1 MGNRLS
7 KIYTRTGDDGTTGMA
22 DGSRVSKA
30 DLRFDAMGKI
40 DLLNSQIGLLR
51 GYLTQ
56 DSQSQPNHVQPNH
69 VQPNHVQPNHV
80 QPNHAQFDA
89 KLSRLQHQLF
99 NLGGE
104 LAMPEYRGILAE
116 YVTELENQIDEWNS
130 HLPPLKDFILPAGNI
145 VTSQVHIA
153 RCYCRDAE
161 RLLVALNSRDD
172 NVSLISLQFINR
184 LSDWLFVLARVVAR
198 LDAGREVLWDKNTL
212 S

>member
-51 GYLTQ
+51 GYLSQDNHTQ
-56 DSQSQPNHVQPNH
+56 NSQNQPNHS
-69 VQPNHVQPNHV
+69 
-80 QPNHAQFDA
+80 QFDA

-116 YVTELENQIDEWNS
+116 YATELENQIDEWNT
-130 HLPPLKDFILPAGNI
+130 HLPPLKDFILPAGTI

-161 RLLVALNSRDD
+161 RLLVALNSRDA
-172 NVSLISLQFINR
+172 NVSPLSLQFINR

-198 LDAGREVLWDKNTL
+198 LDAGQEVLWDKTTL

>member
-56 DSQSQPNHVQPNH
+56 DSKTQNSQDQPNHA
-69 VQPNHVQPNHV
+69 

-116 YVTELENQIDEWNS
+116 YVTELENQIDEWNR
-130 HLPPLKDFILPAGNI
+130 HLPPLKDFILPAGTI

-172 NVSLISLQFINR
+172 NVSPLSLQFINR

-198 LDAGREVLWDKNTL
+198 LDAGQEVLWDKTTL

>member
-22 DGSRVSKA
+22 DGSRISKS

-56 DSQSQPNHVQPNH
+56 DNQTQDSQF
-69 VQPNHVQPNHV
+69 

-116 YVTELENQIDEWNS
+116 YVTELENQIDEWNT
-130 HLPPLKDFILPAGNI
+130 HLPPLKDFILPAGTI

-172 NVSLISLQFINR
+172 NVSPLSLQFINR
-184 LSDWLFVLARVVAR
+184 LSDWLFVLARIVAR
-198 LDAGREVLWDKNTL
+198 LDAGQEVLWDKNTL

>member
-56 DSQSQPNHVQPNH
+56 DNQTQDSQF
-69 VQPNHVQPNHV
+69 

-104 LAMPEYRGILAE
+104 LAMPEYRGILID
-116 YVTELENQIDEWNS
+116 YVIELENQIDEWNT
-130 HLPPLKDFILPAGNI
+130 HLPPLKDFILPAGTI

-172 NVSLISLQFINR
+172 NVSPLSLQFINR

-198 LDAGREVLWDKNTL
+198 LDAGQEVLWDKTTL

>member
-56 DSQSQPNHVQPNH
+56 DNQTQDSQF
-69 VQPNHVQPNHV
+69 

-104 LAMPEYRGILAE
+104 LAMPEYRGILID
-116 YVTELENQIDEWNS
+116 YVIELENQIDEWNT
-130 HLPPLKDFILPAGNI
+130 HLPPLKDFILPAGTI

-172 NVSLISLQFINR
+172 NVSPISLQFINR

-198 LDAGREVLWDKNTL
+198 LDAGQEVLWDKTTL

>member
-51 GYLTQ
+51 GYLSQDNHTQ
-56 DSQSQPNHVQPNH
+56 NSQN
-69 VQPNHVQPNHV
+69 

-116 YVTELENQIDEWNS
+116 YVIELENQIDEWNS
-130 HLPPLKDFILPAGNI
+130 HLPPLKDFILPAGTI

-161 RLLVALNSRDD
+161 RLLVALNLRDD
-172 NVSLISLQFINR
+172 NVSPLSLQFINR

-198 LDAGREVLWDKNTL
+198 LDAGQEVLWDKTTL

>member
-1 MGNRLS
+1 MIWHISHFKVSTMGNRLS

-56 DSQSQPNHVQPNH
+56 DNHTQNSR
-69 VQPNHVQPNHV
+69 N

-116 YVTELENQIDEWNS
+116 YVIELENQIDEWNS
-130 HLPPLKDFILPAGNI
+130 HLPPLKDFILPAGTI

-172 NVSLISLQFINR
+172 NVSPISLQFINR

-198 LDAGREVLWDKNTL
+198 LDDGQEVLWDKTTL

>member
-56 DSQSQPNHVQPNH
+56 DNQTQDSQF
-69 VQPNHVQPNHV
+69 

-116 YVTELENQIDEWNS
+116 YVTELENQIDEWNR
-130 HLPPLKDFILPAGNI
+130 HLPPLKDFILPAGTI

-172 NVSLISLQFINR
+172 NVSPISLQFINR
-184 LSDWLFVLARVVAR
+184 LSDWLFVLARIVAR
-198 LDAGREVLWDKNTL
+198 LDAGQEVLWDKNTL
-212 S
+212 L

>member
-22 DGSRVSKA
+22 DGSRISKA

-56 DSQSQPNHVQPNH
+56 ASHG
-69 VQPNHVQPNHV
+69 
-80 QPNHAQFDA
+80 QFDT

-116 YVTELENQIDEWNS
+116 YVIELENQIDEWNS
-130 HLPPLKDFILPAGNI
+130 HLPPLKDFILPAGTI

-172 NVSLISLQFINR
+172 NVSPISLQFINR

-198 LDAGREVLWDKNTL
+198 LDAGQEVLWDKNTL

>member
-22 DGSRVSKA
+22 NGSRVSKA

-51 GYLTQ
+51 GYLSQDNHTQ
-56 DSQSQPNHVQPNH
+56 NSQNQPNHS
-69 VQPNHVQPNHV
+69 
-80 QPNHAQFDA
+80 QFDA

-116 YVTELENQIDEWNS
+116 YVTELENQIDEWNT
-130 HLPPLKDFILPAGNI
+130 HLPPLKDFILPAGTI

-172 NVSLISLQFINR
+172 NVSPISLQFINR

-198 LDAGREVLWDKNTL
+198 LDDGQEVLWDKATL

>member
-56 DSQSQPNHVQPNH
+56 DNHTQNSQN
-69 VQPNHVQPNHV
+69 

-104 LAMPEYRGILAE
+104 LAMPEYRGILID
-116 YVTELENQIDEWNS
+116 YVIELENQIDEWNT
-130 HLPPLKDFILPAGNI
+130 HLPPLKDFILPAGTI

-172 NVSLISLQFINR
+172 NVSPISLQFINR

-198 LDAGREVLWDKNTL
+198 LDAGQEVLWDKTTL

>member
-56 DSQSQPNHVQPNH
+56 DNQTQDSQF
-69 VQPNHVQPNHV
+69 

-116 YVTELENQIDEWNS
+116 YVTELENQIDECNT
-130 HLPPLKDFILPAGNI
+130 HLPPLKDFILPAGTI

-172 NVSLISLQFINR
+172 NVSPLSLQFINR
-184 LSDWLFVLARVVAR
+184 LSDCLFV
-198 LDAGREVLWDKNTL
+198 
-212 S
+212 

>member
-22 DGSRVSKA
+22 NGSRVSKA

-56 DSQSQPNHVQPNH
+56 ANHTQNSQA
-69 VQPNHVQPNHV
+69 

-104 LAMPEYRGILAE
+104 LAMPEYRGILAD
-116 YVTELENQIDEWNS
+116 YVTELENQIDEWNT
-130 HLPPLKDFILPAGNI
+130 HLPPLKDFILPAGTI

-172 NVSLISLQFINR
+172 NVSPISLQFINR

-198 LDAGREVLWDKNTL
+198 LDDGQEVLWDKTTL

>member
-56 DSQSQPNHVQPNH
+56 DNHTQNSQN
-69 VQPNHVQPNHV
+69 

-116 YVTELENQIDEWNS
+116 YVTELENQIDGWNT
-130 HLPPLKDFILPAGNI
+130 HLPPLKDFILPAGSM

-172 NVSLISLQFINR
+172 NVSPLSLQFINR

-198 LDAGREVLWDKNTL
+198 LDAGQEVLWDKNTL

>member
-22 DGSRVSKA
+22 DGSRISKA

-51 GYLTQ
+51 SYLSQDNHTQ
-56 DSQSQPNHVQPNH
+56 DS
-69 VQPNHVQPNHV
+69 
-80 QPNHAQFDA
+80 HALSDA

-104 LAMPEYRGILAE
+104 LAMPEYHGILAD
-116 YVTELENQIDEWNS
+116 YVTELENQIDEWNT
-130 HLPPLKDFILPAGNI
+130 HLPPLKDFILPAGTI

-172 NVSLISLQFINR
+172 NVSPISLQFINR

-198 LDAGREVLWDKNTL
+198 LDAGQEVLWDKNTL

>member
-51 GYLTQ
+51 GYLSQDNHTQ
-56 DSQSQPNHVQPNH
+56 NSQNQPNHS
-69 VQPNHVQPNHV
+69 
-80 QPNHAQFDA
+80 QFDA

-116 YVTELENQIDEWNS
+116 YATELENQIDEWNT
-130 HLPPLKDFILPAGNI
+130 HLPPLKDFILPAGTL

-172 NVSLISLQFINR
+172 NVSPLSLQFINR

-198 LDAGREVLWDKNTL
+198 LDDGQEVLWDKATL

>member
-30 DLRFDAMGKI
+30 DLRFDAMGKT

-56 DSQSQPNHVQPNH
+56 DNQTQDSQF
-69 VQPNHVQPNHV
+69 

-116 YVTELENQIDEWNS
+116 YVTQLENQIDEWNT
-130 HLPPLKDFILPAGNI
+130 HLPPLKDFILPAGTI

-172 NVSLISLQFINR
+172 NVSPISLQFINR
-184 LSDWLFVLARVVAR
+184 LSDWLFVLARIVAR
-198 LDAGREVLWDKNTL
+198 LDAGQEVLWDKATL

>member
-56 DSQSQPNHVQPNH
+56 FNHTQNSQS
-69 VQPNHVQPNHV
+69 

-116 YVTELENQIDEWNS
+116 YVIELENQIDEWNT

-172 NVSLISLQFINR
+172 NVSPISLQFINR

-198 LDAGREVLWDKNTL
+198 LDAGQEVLWDKDTL

>member
-22 DGSRVSKA
+22 DGSRIPKA

-56 DSQSQPNHVQPNH
+56 ASHG
-69 VQPNHVQPNHV
+69 
-80 QPNHAQFDA
+80 QFDDN
-89 KLSRLQHQLF
+89 LSRLQHQLF

-116 YVTELENQIDEWNS
+116 YVTELENQIDEWNT
-130 HLPPLKDFILPAGNI
+130 HLPPLKDFILPAGTL

-161 RLLVALNSRDD
+161 RLIVALNSRDD
-172 NVSLISLQFINR
+172 NVSPISLQFINR
-184 LSDWLFVLARVVAR
+184 LSDWLFVLARIVAR
-198 LDAGREVLWDKNTL
+198 LDAGQEVLWDKNTL

>member
-56 DSQSQPNHVQPNH
+56 DNHTQNSQN
-69 VQPNHVQPNHV
+69 

-116 YVTELENQIDEWNS
+116 YATELENQIDEWNT
-130 HLPPLKDFILPAGNI
+130 HLPPLKDFILPAGTI

-172 NVSLISLQFINR
+172 NVSPISLQFINR

-198 LDAGREVLWDKNTL
+198 LDDGQEVLWDKNTL
-212 S
+212 L

>member
-56 DSQSQPNHVQPNH
+56 NSHAK
-69 VQPNHVQPNHV
+69 
-80 QPNHAQFDA
+80 PNHAQFDA

-104 LAMPEYRGILAE
+104 LAMPEYRGILAG
-116 YVTELENQIDEWNS
+116 YVTELENQIDEWNT
-130 HLPPLKDFILPAGNI
+130 HLPPLKDFILPAGTI

-161 RLLVALNSRDD
+161 RLLVALNSRDY
-172 NVSLISLQFINR
+172 NVSPLSLQFINR

-198 LDAGREVLWDKNTL
+198 LDAGQEVLWDKTTL

>member
-56 DSQSQPNHVQPNH
+56 DNHTQNSQN
-69 VQPNHVQPNHV
+69 

-104 LAMPEYRGILAE
+104 LAMPEYRGILID
-116 YVTELENQIDEWNS
+116 YVIELENQIDEWNT
-130 HLPPLKDFILPAGNI
+130 HLPPLKDFILPAGTI

-172 NVSLISLQFINR
+172 NVSPISLQFINR

-198 LDAGREVLWDKNTL
+198 LDAGQEVLWDKNTL

>member
-56 DSQSQPNHVQPNH
+56 DNQTQDSQF
-69 VQPNHVQPNHV
+69 

-116 YVTELENQIDEWNS
+116 YVIELENQIDEWNT
-130 HLPPLKDFILPAGNI
+130 HLPPLKDFILPAGTI

-161 RLLVALNSRDD
+161 RLLVALNSRDA
-172 NVSLISLQFINR
+172 NVSPLSLQFINR

-198 LDAGREVLWDKNTL
+198 LDAGQEVLWDKTTL

>member
-22 DGSRVSKA
+22 DGSRISKA

-56 DSQSQPNHVQPNH
+56 DSKTQNSQDQPNHV
-69 VQPNHVQPNHV
+69 
-80 QPNHAQFDA
+80 QFDA

-116 YVTELENQIDEWNS
+116 YVIELENQIDEWNT
-130 HLPPLKDFILPAGNI
+130 HLPPLKDFILPAGTI

-172 NVSLISLQFINR
+172 NVSPLSLQFINR

-198 LDAGREVLWDKNTL
+198 LDAGQEVLWDKNTL

>member
-22 DGSRVSKA
+22 DGSRISKA

-56 DSQSQPNHVQPNH
+56 DNQTQDSQF
-69 VQPNHVQPNHV
+69 

-104 LAMPEYRGILAE
+104 LAMPEYCGILAE
-116 YVTELENQIDEWNS
+116 YVTELENQIDEWNT
-130 HLPPLKDFILPAGNI
+130 HLPPLKDFILPAGTI

-172 NVSLISLQFINR
+172 NVSPLSLQFINR
-184 LSDWLFVLARVVAR
+184 LSDWLFVLARIVAR
-198 LDAGREVLWDKNTL
+198 LDAGQEVLWDKNTL

>member
-56 DSQSQPNHVQPNH
+56 DNHTQNSQN
-69 VQPNHVQPNHV
+69 

-116 YVTELENQIDEWNS
+116 YVTELENQIDGWNT
-130 HLPPLKDFILPAGNI
+130 HLPPLKDFILPAGTI

-172 NVSLISLQFINR
+172 NVSPLSLQFINR
-184 LSDWLFVLARVVAR
+184 LSDWLFVLARIVAR
-198 LDAGREVLWDKNTL
+198 LDAGQEVLWDKNTL

>member
-22 DGSRVSKA
+22 DGSRISKA

-51 GYLTQ
+51 GYLSQDNHTQ
-56 DSQSQPNHVQPNH
+56 NSQNQPNHS
-69 VQPNHVQPNHV
+69 
-80 QPNHAQFDA
+80 QFDA

-116 YVTELENQIDEWNS
+116 YVIELENQIDEWNS
-130 HLPPLKDFILPAGNI
+130 HLPPLKDFILPAGTI

-172 NVSLISLQFINR
+172 NVSPISLQFINR

-198 LDAGREVLWDKNTL
+198 LDAGQEVLWDKNTL